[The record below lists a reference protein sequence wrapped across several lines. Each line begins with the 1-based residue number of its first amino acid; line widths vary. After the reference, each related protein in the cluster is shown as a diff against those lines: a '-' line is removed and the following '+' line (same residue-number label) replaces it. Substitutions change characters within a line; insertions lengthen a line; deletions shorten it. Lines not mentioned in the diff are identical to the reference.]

1 MHRRSVHG
9 RGAKHNCNWKPAG
22 REKDYT
28 RVYVEAVLAKDKIR
42 VSMCLTKDRYSSQE
56 SAQLTIQRRETKS
69 GKLLRVYQCPFC
81 GGYHLTSK
89 PEADM
94 PMAA

>member
-1 MHRRSVHG
+1 MHRRSVHD
-9 RGAKHNCNWKPAG
+9 RGAKHNCNWKPVG
-22 REKDYT
+22 REKVYT
-28 RVYVEAVLAKDKIR
+28 KVYVEAVLAKDKIR